1 MFVRHVL
8 AWSGGWRNEIALTK
22 LCVHVSRLTETSLSI
37 STPTSACAWSL
48 CLPGPSPL
56 PFFRQ
61 SNSQVN
67 ILVSVFFLLQVAVK
81 VIDKRKARE
90 DPYVAKNMRRE
101 AKLMMMV
108 NHPNVLKLLEVVE
121 TDNSYYLVTEMA
133 EGGDLMER
141 ICSKQSLGE
150 EEVRKY
156 MRQIISA
163 VDHLHN
169 AKIIHRYVLSFGV
182 IKLRFWSSFRQK

>member
-1 MFVRHVL
+1 MLRAFFPH
-8 AWSGGWRNEIALTK
+8 TK
-22 LCVHVSRLTETSLSI
+22 
-37 STPTSACAWSL
+37 
-48 CLPGPSPL
+48 
-56 PFFRQ
+56 
-61 SNSQVN
+61 
-67 ILVSVFFLLQVAVK
+67 VAVK

-133 EGGDLMER
+133 EGGDLMDR
-141 ICSKQSLGE
+141 ICKKRSLGE
-150 EEVRKY
+150 DEVRKY

-163 VDHLHN
+163 VDYLHST
-169 AKIIHRYVLSFGV
+169 KIIHR
-182 IKLRFWSSFRQK
+182 